1 MCGMHADGSKADGFK
16 SMVVAQYTGIGLQK
30 DDNAFVKYNTT
41 TGVWDDK
48 TVAGNEAI
56 STDSRAVYKPDYE
69 NFHIKVSNKS
79 RHPGSFYLCHWI
91 RRAVLGRKWCR
102 YCNHKL

>member
-1 MCGMHADGSKADGFK
+1 
-16 SMVVAQYTGIGLQK
+16 MVVAQYTGIGLQK

-69 NFHIKVSNKS
+69 NFHIKVSNKAC
-79 RHPGSFYLCHWI
+79 HPGSFYLCDWI
-91 RRAVLGRKWCR
+91 R
-102 YCNHKL
+102 